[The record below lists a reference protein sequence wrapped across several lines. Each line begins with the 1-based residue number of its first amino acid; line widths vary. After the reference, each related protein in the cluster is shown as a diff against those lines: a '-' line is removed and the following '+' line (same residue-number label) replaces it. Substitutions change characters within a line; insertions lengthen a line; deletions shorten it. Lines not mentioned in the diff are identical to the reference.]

1 MSADLT
7 PYLNFGGTAREAM
20 EYYASIFG
28 GTPEVMTFGQGG
40 MEGVDPDLVM
50 HSSLAADNGFRIFG
64 ADYPPEMGPAP
75 VAGNITM
82 SLSGEDEDTL
92 NGYWNA
98 LAEGGTVRTPLAPA
112 PWGASYGDL
121 VDRYGIAWL
130 VNIGGAAVEG

>member
-50 HSSLAADNGFRIFG
+50 HSSLVGGNGFRIFG
-64 ADYPPEMGPAP
+64 ADAPPAMGPTP

-82 SLSGEDEDTL
+82 SLSGDDEQALT
-92 NGYWNA
+92 GYWQA
-98 LAEGGTVRTPLAPA
+98 LSDGGTVRTPLAQA
-112 PWGASYGDL
+112 PWGDSYGDL
-121 VDRYGIAWL
+121 VDKFGIAWL
-130 VNIGGAAVEG
+130 VNISGATAEA